1 MKNMK
6 ITKVTDNSPY
16 GLYVWLLPDGNI
28 FKDDENNILNIPSLR
43 GDIEKM
49 SEIKKVAAAYGQ
61 PEGKAVFIPGVGRLT
76 DEEYEQEVERRD
88 SGLITYGDTGAW
100 RDAARARR
108 LLGS

>member
-1 MKNMK
+1 MR
-6 ITKVTDNSPY
+6 ITKVVDNSPY

-28 FKDDENNILNIPSLR
+28 FRDDENNVLNIPSLKN
-43 GDIEKM
+43 DIEKM
-49 SEIKKVAAAYGQ
+49 QEIKKVAAAYGQ

-76 DEEYEQEVERRD
+76 DEEYEQELERRD

-100 RDAARARR
+100 RDAARSRR

>member
-28 FKDDENNILNIPSLR
+28 FKDDESNILNIPSLR

-49 SEIKKVAAAYGQ
+49 AEIKKVAAAYGQ